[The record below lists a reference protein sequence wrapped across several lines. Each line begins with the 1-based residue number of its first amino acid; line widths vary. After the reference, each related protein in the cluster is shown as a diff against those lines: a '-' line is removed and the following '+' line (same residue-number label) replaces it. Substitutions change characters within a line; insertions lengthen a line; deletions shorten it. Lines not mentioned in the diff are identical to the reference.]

1 MIWLM
6 LSAGRGP
13 GECELAVA
21 GLLRAV
27 LAEAAVT
34 GVDAAVLDLQC
45 GRHGLL
51 SALVALDGDGA
62 DTLARSWEGSLLWV
76 CPSPLRP
83 GWGRKRW
90 FIGGSRLSPP
100 GPANAFREA
109 DLRFETM
116 RASGPGGQHINKTE
130 SAVRL
135 THVPT
140 DTVVAA
146 REERSQHRNRA
157 LALARLHAALE
168 VRGREARR
176 AAERER
182 WTRHNA
188 LERGNPVRSYECPA
202 TIRMDVV
209 LPHPAM
215 LPNGPSI
222 ASSGCSRRHITLSIG
237 AQSDLVF
244 GCIASGFVVEPWGC
258 RRTTRCLLG
267 TGPHHRAR
275 SSASPPVPPG

>member
-27 LAEAAVT
+27 LAEAAASR
-34 GVDAAVLDLQC
+34 VDAAVLDLES
-45 GRHGLL
+45 GKHGPL
-51 SALVALDGDGA
+51 SALIALEGDGA

-90 FIGGSRLSPP
+90 FVGGSRLSAP
-100 GPANAFREA
+100 GPADAFRDA

-116 RASGPGGQHINKTE
+116 RASGPGGQHVNKTE

-135 THVPT
+135 THVT
-140 DTVVAA
+140 TGTVATA

-168 VRGREARR
+168 ARGREAGR

-188 LERGNPVRSYECPA
+188 LERGNPVRSYA
-202 TIRMDVV
+202 
-209 LPHPAM
+209 
-215 LPNGPSI
+215 GP
-222 ASSGCSRRHITLSIG
+222 
-237 AQSDLVF
+237 VF
-244 GCIASGFVVEPWGC
+244 V
-258 RRTTRCLLG
+258 RT
-267 TGPHHRAR
+267 A
-275 SSASPPVPPG
+275 